1 MQEKPLYDE
10 YGIRCGP
17 MDWQRKAF
25 IIIFQ
30 SDTAGGRQFDVVLL
44 IAILCSVFVV
54 MADSISSVQQN
65 HSRLLNALELG
76 FTLAFTLE
84 YLLRCAIVE
93 KPIHYM
99 RSLLGIID
107 LLSILPTFLGL
118 IISGPEYFVV
128 IRSLRLL
135 RVFRILKLAHFL
147 IEIQQLSSALLQSM
161 RKIGIFMLSVILLV
175 VILGSIMYVVEGGQN
190 GFESIPMS
198 IYWAVITVTTVG
210 YGDIVPVTYAGK
222 AIATFIMLVGYSII
236 AIPTGIVSVELG
248 KATRSPSPPNN
259 ATPGFQMHSC
269 PRCREEHHLI
279 DAHYCHRCGESL
291 IDQNA
296 S

>member
-1 MQEKPLYDE
+1 MEQKHLYDE
-10 YGIRCGP
+10 YGIKAGSKP
-17 MDWQRKAF
+17 WQRKAF

-30 SDTAGGRQFDVVLL
+30 SDTAGGRQFDVLL
-44 IAILCSVFVV
+44 LVAIVFSVFVV
-54 MADSISSVQQN
+54 MADSVSTLQQN
-65 HSRLLNALELG
+65 YSGLLTALEWG

-84 YLLRCAIVE
+84 YLIRCAIVE
-93 KPIHYM
+93 KPWHYM
-99 RSLLGIID
+99 RSILGIID

-118 IISGPEYFVV
+118 FISGPEYLVV

-147 IEIQQLSSALLQSM
+147 IEIQQLSSALVQSM

-175 VILGSIMYVVEGGQN
+175 VILGSVMYVVEGGQN

-248 KATRSPSPPNN
+248 KATQSK
-259 ATPGFQMHSC
+259 ATQPVSGSIPGQIQC
-269 PRCREEHHLI
+269 PRCKEDQHLSG
-279 DAHYCHRCGESL
+279 AHYCHRCGEAL
-291 IDQNA
+291 D
-296 S
+296 